1 MDTHLMIGL
10 GILLGAAAAAAATR
24 DLLRAM
30 KARAKLV
37 PVRVR
42 ASSQGRHRADR

>member
-10 GILLGAAAAAAATR
+10 GILFGVISAVASR

-30 KARAKLV
+30 KARLQPA
-37 PVRVR
+37 PIRVR
-42 ASSQGRHRADR
+42 SASEAARRLGR